1 MADVPRRQPTLAEV
15 AERAGVSRSAASRV
29 INNAPHVSRDKREAV
44 QRAIR
49 ELGYVP
55 NTTARALATR
65 QKGVAALV
73 ISGETPSI
81 FADPF
86 FAKVIVGASAALE
99 EADLHLMLCLAAADR
114 GRQRLAKL
122 LRARDVDGVMIMA
135 VRENDPVLAIAQE
148 TELPVVFGG
157 RPVDHEPPWFVDVD
171 NVGGA
176 RQATEHLLA
185 LGRRRVAMICGTP
198 DTQVGRARHRGYRE
212 AMILAGLEPLAPAT
226 GDFTEPSG
234 TAAMAELL
242 RRHPD
247 VDGVFAA
254 NDNMAAGALR
264 VLRGADRKVPR
275 DVAIVGFDDLDIAQI
290 VEPSL
295 TTVHQPIQALGHE
308 MARLLVELIAGGE
321 PSPLILPTHLV
332 TRSSTRPA
340 RTDEGTDATASS

>member
-1 MADVPRRQPTLAEV
+1 MRDVPRRQPTLEEV

-29 INNAPHVSRDKREAV
+29 LNNAPHVSRDKREAV

-65 QKGVAALV
+65 RKGVAALV

-114 GRQRLAKL
+114 GRRRLEKL
-122 LRARDVDGVMIMA
+122 LRAQDVDGVMLMA
-135 VRENDPVLAIAQE
+135 VRENDPVLHIVQD

-157 RPVDHEPPWFVDVD
+157 RPVDFEPPWFVDVD
-171 NVGGA
+171 NIGGA
-176 RQATEHLLA
+176 RHATEHLLA
-185 LGRRRVAMICGTP
+185 LGRRRVVMICGAQ
-198 DTQVGRARHRGYRE
+198 DTQVSRARHRGYRE
-212 AMILAGLEPLAPAT
+212 AMILAGLEPLAPES

-234 TAAMAELL
+234 ALAMAELL
-242 RRHPD
+242 NRHPD

-264 VLRGADRKVPR
+264 ALRGAGRAVPH

-290 VEPSL
+290 AEPSL

-308 MARLLVELIAGGE
+308 MARMLIGLIAGDK
-321 PSPLILPTHLV
+321 PTPLILPTRLV
-332 TRSSTRPA
+332 TRSST
-340 RTDEGTDATASS
+340 

>member
-1 MADVPRRQPTLAEV
+1 MTNVPRRRPTLDEV

-29 INNAPHVSRDKREAV
+29 LNNAPHVSRDKREAV

-49 ELGYVP
+49 ELRYVP

-65 QKGVAALV
+65 QRGVAALV
-73 ISGETPSI
+73 ISGETPAI

-114 GRQRLAKL
+114 SRRRLEEL
-122 LRARDVDGVMIMA
+122 LRARGVDGVMLMA
-135 VRENDPVLAIAQE
+135 VRENDPVLHTARE

-157 RPVDHEPPWFVDVD
+157 RPAGHEPPWYVDAD
-171 NVGGA
+171 NAGGA
-176 RQATEHLLA
+176 RRATEHLLA
-185 LGRRRVAMICGTP
+185 RGRRRVVMICGP
-198 DTQVGRARHRGYRE
+198 LDTQVSRERHRGYRE
-212 AMILAGLEPLAPAT
+212 AMILAGLEPLLPAS

-234 TAAMAELL
+234 ATAMAGLL
-242 RRHPD
+242 ERHPD

-264 VLRGADRKVPR
+264 ALRGAGRAVPH
-275 DVAIVGFDDLDIAQI
+275 DVAVVGFDDLDIALI
-290 VEPSL
+290 TEPSL

-308 MARLLVELIAGGE
+308 AARMLVRLMGGEE
-321 PSPLILPTHLV
+321 PSPLILPTRLV
-332 TRSSTRPA
+332 VR
-340 RTDEGTDATASS
+340 ASA

>member
-1 MADVPRRQPTLAEV
+1 MTDASRPQPTLDEV

-29 INNAPHVSRDKREAV
+29 LNNAPHVSRAKREAV

-55 NTTARALATR
+55 NTTARALVTR
-65 QKGVAALV
+65 HRGVAALV

-99 EADLHLMLCLAAADR
+99 EADLYLMLCLAAADR
-114 GRQRLAKL
+114 GRRRLEEL
-122 LRARDVDGVMIMA
+122 LRARGVDGVMLMA
-135 VRENDPVLAIAQE
+135 ARENDPVLRIARE

-157 RPVDHEPPWFVDVD
+157 RPVGFEPPWYVDAD

-185 LGRRRVAMICGTP
+185 RGRRRVVMICGP
-198 DTQVGRARHRGYRE
+198 LDTGVSRARHRGYRE
-212 AMILAGLEPLAPAT
+212 AMILAGLEPSLPEI
-226 GDFTEPSG
+226 GDFNEPSG
-234 TAAMAELL
+234 AAAMTELL

-247 VDGVFAA
+247 LDGVFAA

-264 VLRGADRKVPR
+264 ALRGAGRTVPR
-275 DVAIVGFDDLDIAQI
+275 DVAVVGFDDLDIAQI
-290 VEPSL
+290 AEPSL
-295 TTVHQPIQALGHE
+295 TTVHQPIQALGRE
-308 MARLLVELIAGGE
+308 TARMLVGLIAGEE
-321 PSPLILPTHLV
+321 PNPLILPTHLV
-332 TRSSTRPA
+332 IRSST
-340 RTDEGTDATASS
+340 